1 MQEVYKSFVLIDINR
16 IKMKWNEINREEEKE
31 TKIKSYCL

>member
-1 MQEVYKSFVLIDINR
+1 MQKVYKSFVLIDINR
-16 IKMKWNEINREEEKE
+16 IKIKRNEINREEEKV